1 MILPERPELGKDS
14 TLMHFDPSL
23 VSVIGLDADDTLWE
37 NEIMYKNAKE
47 EFTQLLAPHA
57 SIETSGQILDET
69 EVRNLE
75 VYGYGIKS
83 FVLSMQE
90 AALELSRDNLDIEIA
105 NNIIKIGKRML
116 NSEIRIVPGVREV
129 LPKLSD
135 RFDLWLLTKG
145 DLFEQTKKIDSSNLR
160 PFFRITEVVVDKSP
174 EVYLDLLQQNGV
186 RPEEFVMVGNSLR
199 SDILPVIEIG
209 ATAVYIPHEITWD
222 HENIEIDLVD
232 TQEYLEINQFIELLD
247 VFKLEG

>member
-1 MILPERPELGKDS
+1 
-14 TLMHFDPSL
+14 
-23 VSVIGLDADDTLWE
+23 
-37 NEIMYKNAKE
+37 
-47 EFTQLLAPHA
+47 
-57 SIETSGQILDET
+57 
-69 EVRNLE
+69 
-75 VYGYGIKS
+75 
-83 FVLSMQE
+83 MQE
-90 AALELSRDNLDIEIA
+90 AAIELSRDNLDIEIA
-105 NNIIKIGKRML
+105 SNILEIGKRKL
-116 NSEIRIVPGVREV
+116 NSDIHIVPGVREV
-129 LPKLSD
+129 LSELSD

-145 DLFEQTKKIDSSNLR
+145 DLFEQTKKIDRSNLR

-222 HENIEIDLVD
+222 HENIEIDLID
-232 TQEYLEINQFIELLD
+232 TQEYLEVKQFIELLD